1 MNSELVFNENPIIP
15 SYPLD
20 TCLPPLLCRVTSPQ
34 LSPQRWRP
42 DNVIERNMRYF
53 MTLYQGAGQ
62 S

>member
-15 SYPLD
+15 SHPL
-20 TCLPPLLCRVTSPQ
+20 LVSLPLLCRVTSPQ